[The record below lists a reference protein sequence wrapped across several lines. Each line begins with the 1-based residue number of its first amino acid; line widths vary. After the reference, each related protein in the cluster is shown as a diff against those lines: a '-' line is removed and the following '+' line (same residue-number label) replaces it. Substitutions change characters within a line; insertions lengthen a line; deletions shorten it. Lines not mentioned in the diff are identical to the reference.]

1 MITNN
6 QVSFSLLLSR
16 LRKAVET
23 TMIVAT
29 IIFLTGSQAFSEEA
43 VRSGQLSIV
52 FENDVF
58 FNTDRDYTNGVAL
71 VWVPAGKP
79 APNWIMKI
87 AHWIPWFPIDGITR
101 HGYMFGQN
109 MYTPHDLT
117 RADPPLDDRPY
128 AGWLYGT
135 TGVGVET
142 DHQLDLFA
150 ITVGVLGPASYA
162 EQTQKFIHKLVHTTD
177 PQGWD
182 TQLGNELGIYATYQH
197 SWRELAA
204 KTLLGLDFDV
214 APHLGGALGNVYT
227 YADAGFTLRYG
238 EDLPRDYGPPRVQP
252 GVLGSVFF
260 EPTDR
265 FSWYLF
271 GSVEGRAVARNIFL
285 DGNTFKDSR
294 SVEKEP
300 FVADLQWGI
309 VLTWHDYRLSFT
321 DLIRTPEFEGLKSN
335 DHFGS
340 ICFSMGI

>member
-23 TMIVAT
+23 TAIAAI
-29 IIFLTGSQAFSEEA
+29 IIFSMGSQALSEEA
-43 VRSGQLSIV
+43 ARSGQLSIV

-58 FNTDRDYTNGVAL
+58 FRSDQHYTDGLAL
-71 VWVPAGKP
+71 AWVPYRTP
-79 APNWIMKI
+79 APNWLMRI
-87 AHWIPWFPIDGITR
+87 AHWIPWFPKDGITH
-101 HGYMFGQN
+101 HGYIFGQN
-109 MYTPHDLT
+109 MYTPDDLT
-117 RADPPLDDRPY
+117 VADPPLDDRPY

-142 DHQLDLFA
+142 DHGFDLFA
-150 ITVGVLGPASYA
+150 ITVGVVGPASYA
-162 EQTQKFIHKLVHTTD
+162 EQTQKFVHKLVHTTD

-182 TQLGNELGIYATYQH
+182 TQLHNELGIYATYQH
-197 SWRELAA
+197 SWRALAA
-204 KTLLGLDFDV
+204 TKRLGLDFDV
-214 APHLGGALGNVYT
+214 TPHLGGALGNVYT
-227 YADAGFTLRYG
+227 YANAGFTLRYG

-294 SVEKEP
+294 SVQKEP
-300 FVADLQWGI
+300 FIGDLQWGI

-321 DLIRTPEFEGLKSN
+321 DVFRTPEFESQTSR

-340 ICFSMGI
+340 ICLSMGI